1 MWDFGPS
8 LCMSQHCSLW
18 VNRVMNFTLVDL
30 APCFVGGFCRPCLSG
45 SFHPFSRGY
54 TGSASSPPGFCSA
67 ITPDIP
73 VCGFTGLRELVLDR
87 HCGQEQLSGA
97 EWRHF
102 PSLCFP
108 DGEIAFNLLANLW
121 WWNSLLVCLFRLL
134 WHPPMQASVAPFG
147 CQGSGGVGTSRNSGC

>member
-1 MWDFGPS
+1 M
-8 LCMSQHCSLW
+8 
-18 VNRVMNFTLVDL
+18 DL
-30 APCFVGGFCRPCLSG
+30 ALCFVGGFCRPCLSG

-147 CQGSGGVGTSRNSGC
+147 CQGSGRGWNKQEFWLLRAAPLHSGVMCSDIPATHAEP